1 MKLNDEF
8 RNIPLT
14 HVKSIVLV
22 AMLAGLTVTGRIAF
36 SFIPNVQPM
45 TVIIIIIALV
55 MGVKYGVLI
64 GALSMI
70 LSNLVLGMGLWTV
83 PQVIGYAV
91 IALVTGTVIRPLFE
105 RIPHIAMSVYAAF
118 TGLLYGFIMALWQAP
133 FYGLKYFWA
142 YWLAGIPFDM
152 YHAIGNF
159 IFYVALAPVFIPLL
173 HKLLR
178 KYYSVSI

>member
-1 MKLNDEF
+1 MKLSDEF
-8 RNIPLT
+8 RSIPLT
-14 HVKSIVLV
+14 NVKSIVLV
-22 AMLAGLTVTGRIAF
+22 AMLASLTVAGRIVF

-45 TVIIIIIALV
+45 TVIIIIITLV

-64 GALSMI
+64 GTLSMI
-70 LSNLVLGMGLWTV
+70 LSNLVLGMGLWTI

-91 IALVTGTVIRPLFE
+91 IALITGMIIRPFFI
-105 RIPHIAMSVYAAF
+105 RIPHIVMSVYAAF

-159 IFYVALAPVFIPLL
+159 IFYLVLAPIFIPLL
-173 HKLLR
+173 HKLLKR
-178 KYYSVSI
+178 YYSVSI